1 MSEQSDV
8 SQGGPNPVM
17 DNFNRMPASDTA
29 PTSEYAPRNRFL
41 TKDKSVH
48 QLLGGGRGMFN
59 IFKGFIIHFHL
70 VIQSSRFGRNLG
82 VPGIFIWFGVCRDIG
97 LSHEASNF
105 SM

>member
-59 IFKGFIIHFHL
+59 IYSKDSLYIFTWSFRVAVLGEIWACLEFLFGL
-70 VIQSSRFGRNLG
+70 VYVEIL
-82 VPGIFIWFGVCRDIG
+82 
-97 LSHEASNF
+97 A
-105 SM
+105 